1 MELTPGMKALTPF
14 MRVIEGAAA
23 AHMTTAALWN
33 AVRDQAA
40 ANGINLKGASIF
52 DMNRMR
58 ALGGQMAAATAAF
71 AALPENGIIPS
82 GAVSQAFY
90 SRPLADQALVPSY
103 EINYQRISSTPEGQL
118 VEWRTLVINARLPI
132 TKAEIIDQVTAA
144 AAAEVGPQGTPQG
157 TQLDGIGAIRIL
169 SV

>member
-1 MELTPGMKALTPF
+1 MELTPGMKVLTPF

-40 ANGINLKGASIF
+40 ANGIELKGASIF
-52 DMNRMR
+52 DMNALR
-58 ALGGQMAAATAAF
+58 ALGGRMAAATAAF
-71 AALPENGIIPS
+71 AALPESGIIPS
-82 GAVSQAFY
+82 EATSQAFY
-90 SRPLADQALVPSY
+90 SRPLADQAIAPMY
-103 EINYQRISSTPEGQL
+103 EINYQRVSSTPEGQL
-118 VEWRTLVINARLPI
+118 IEWRTLMVNDRLPV
-132 TKAEIIDQVTAA
+132 TKAEIIDLVTAA

-157 TQLDGIGAIRIL
+157 TQLEGIGAIRIL